1 MDNLVATGI
10 VRTPAMTIA
19 IVKWFLNQYQKR
31 GEELEK
37 TRQSHLD
44 HQIFEF
50 EQLAKKLRMD
60 IDLLKDSL
68 IKTDK
73 DLAVM
78 LEKVKFQ
85 SADVERLLKAFH
97 DYVETSSQRLS
108 SVESKVTELSKDVF
122 LVSNRK
128 KGERS

>member
-1 MDNLVATGI
+1 M
-10 VRTPAMTIA
+10 
-19 IVKWFLNQYQKR
+19 K
-31 GEELEK
+31 K

-97 DYVETSSQRLS
+97 GYVETSSQRLS